1 MSAAPEGTCTVS
13 QNVPSRLPVS
23 IQPWYSPCPEYFC
36 LSTRRVHS
44 LNPGRCGSNLKV
56 SFSNSFYRTITR
68 ASAVRWFLGEC
79 HRPSLMKINWCN
91 CYIHEYYTANSLR
104 TVFETIPEACT
115 TRVSE
120 RSWILYLIW
129 MTIYPVLYLNQ
140 LATEEILN
148 LTHWGRD
155 KMAAIFQTTFSNAFS
170 WIKSHEFWLRFQW
183 SLFLRVQLIIF
194 EHWFR

>member
-1 MSAAPEGTCTVS
+1 MAWVFEILGEDEGFIFCRVNPKFGNARSQDIHSHGIQNISASAPEGFTHWPLEDV
-13 QNVPSRLPVS
+13 VA
-23 IQPWYSPCPEYFC
+23 I
-36 LSTRRVHS
+36 
-44 LNPGRCGSNLKV
+44 LKV
-56 SFSNSFYRTITR
+56 SFSNSFYRTIAR
-68 ASAVRWFLGEC
+68 AFAVRWFSGEC

-115 TRVSE
+115 KRVSE

-129 MTIYPVLYLNQ
+129 ITIYPVLYLNQ

-155 KMAAIFQTTFSNAFS
+155 KMAAIFQCIFVNKIA
-170 WIKSHEFWLRFQW
+170 WI
-183 SLFLRVQLIIF
+183 LIKISVKF
-194 EHWFR
+194 VP